1 MTPDIAEALP
11 LSTTAAIRVVWVAL
25 IPSDYFVAA

>member
-1 MTPDIAEALP
+1 MTPDIAEAPP
-11 LSTTAAIRVVWVAL
+11 LSTTEAIRVVCVVL